1 MTKNQKAL
9 NALHKSK
16 DSLEYAASIADSLG
30 VDRRDLSYLNTI
42 EKMCSTDEFKVVQ
55 SCIKED
61 RPFCTASKE
70 KTKSLECLV
79 RLLKKGDNVVDD
91 VTDHYVVYL
100 LNSDNKTKIGI
111 AKSITNRI
119 KLLQT
124 GNPYKITLVSQQKYE
139 SESLAREVERQLH
152 ALYQSK
158 KLVGEWFDLTTTEIE
173 NAIRILV
180 EGVKD
185 VE

>member
-9 NALHKSK
+9 EALHKSK
-16 DSLEYAASIADSLG
+16 GSLECAAAIADRLG

-42 EKMCSTDEFKVVQ
+42 EKICSTDEFKIVQ
-55 SCIKED
+55 SCIKEN
-61 RPFCTASKE
+61 RAFCTVSKE

-79 RLLKKGDNVVDD
+79 RLLKKGDSVVDD
-91 VTDHYVVYL
+91 TTDHYVVYL
-100 LNSDNKTKIGI
+100 LSSDNKTKIGI

-124 GNPYKITLVSQQKYE
+124 GNPYRIFLISQQKYE
-139 SESLAREVERQLH
+139 SESLARKVENQLH
-152 ALYQSK
+152 TIYQSK
-158 KLVGEWFDLTTTEIE
+158 QLVGEWFDLTTTEIE